1 MSFTVHLVRHGE
13 VHNPQHLMYGRLPG
27 YRLSQRGQQQ
37 AQAAALWLKSRPLA
51 ALHASP
57 MQRARETASILAAHN
72 GGLPVHID
80 ERLIE
85 VNTPFEGRPLS
96 ELFARDWDLYSGSGP
111 EYDQPEDVARRGQAF
126 LADMRRAWPEGE
138 VAAVSHGDVIA
149 FAILLGRRR
158 SAGCQG
164 QAEPA
169 TIRGDGRLPG
179 DRLDQQLSLAYSGS
193 GRAARI

>member
-37 AQAAALWLKSRPLA
+37 AQAAAQWLKTRPLA

-72 GGLPVHID
+72 GDLPVHID

-96 ELFARDWDLYSGSGP
+96 ELFARDWDLYRRQRAGLRSAERRGEPGSG
-111 EYDQPEDVARRGQAF
+111 
-126 LADMRRAWPEGE
+126 
-138 VAAVSHGDVIA
+138 
-149 FAILLGRRR
+149 
-158 SAGCQG
+158 
-164 QAEPA
+164 
-169 TIRGDGRLPG
+169 LPG
-179 DRLDQQLSLAYSGS
+179 RHAPGLA
-193 GRAARI
+193 